1 MPPIPR
7 SRAHAQFEKLG
18 VADPAA
24 WAAREADLPALS
36 RWLLL
41 TGLWRCVHADDAG
54 AWIEARSADEDDPI
68 AAAIGRLLECGIDPA
83 DLTAVVRDMQIAAL
97 DSACRLL
104 DDGEHGIEELREAIT
119 EVVEWQLA
127 ELDSDSADL
136 GRPIEELHLEFRD
149 FDPTGRRG
157 EARKP
162 PRRARGTRSPP

>member
-7 SRAHAQFEKLG
+7 ARANAQFKKLG
-18 VADPAA
+18 VTDPAA
-24 WAAREADLPALS
+24 WAAREEDLPALS

-41 TGLWRCVHADDAG
+41 TGLWRCVDADDAN
-54 AWIEARSADEDDPI
+54 AWIVARTADEDDPI
-68 AAAIGRLLECGIDPA
+68 AAAIRRMLECGIEPA
-83 DLTAVVRDMQIAAL
+83 DLTTVVREMQIAAL

-104 DDGEHGIEELREAIT
+104 DDGEHGIEDLREEVS

-127 ELDSDSADL
+127 ELDSDSGDL

-157 EARKP
+157 EAGTRC
-162 PRRARGTRSPP
+162 RRARGTRRPP